1 MRAEARAIG
10 AVLAAR
16 GDTAMEED
24 AEDLRHDMA
33 RVLVGEGAEPWIV
46 DTKSPPEYERRLAVV
61 LDPDT
66 NLTILE
72 NMNYAARYALP
83 H

>member
-46 DTKSPPEYERRLAVV
+46 DTKSSAGVRATVGRGARPGYE
-61 LDPDT
+61 PDDS
-66 NLTILE
+66 
-72 NMNYAARYALP
+72 
-83 H
+83 